1 MKIIHLIFS
10 IILIFLFSCK
20 ASKEIVEVPPPLAS
34 IPVPEKRPKV
44 DFKLKDVITSSNIPG
59 VYKYWP
65 GWKYDPM
72 IASDLPTPKGF
83 EISPA
88 NANFIYSFLLG
99 NVPAG
104 LCGAE
109 YMYFDKE
116 SYYVSHL
123 WPAENKFNDAQVML
137 DMGVRINGK
146 DGTVY
151 NRKTKKWEVKGYIHK
166 NGEEVK
172 ADLPIGITTQQVLKR
187 VGQYFDGR
195 EFDYRNDKVYDLKNG
210 ESSKYSPQALNKNK
224 TNTDKIVTVL
234 HYWAKDG
241 EIVLRFEDN
250 KLIKVETQVKLGRH

>member
-10 IILIFLFSCK
+10 IALISLVSCK
-20 ASKEIVEVPPPLAS
+20 ANKEIIEISPPLAP
-34 IPVPEKRPKV
+34 ILVPENRPKV
-44 DFKLKDVITSSNIPG
+44 DFKLEEVITSSNISG

-99 NVPAG
+99 NVPIG
-104 LCGAE
+104 LGGVE
-109 YMYFDKE
+109 HMYFDE
-116 SYYVSHL
+116 DSYYVSHL

-151 NRKTKKWEVKGYIHK
+151 NRKTKKWEVRGYIHK
-166 NGEEVK
+166 NG
-172 ADLPIGITTQQVLKR
+172 
-187 VGQYFDGR
+187 
-195 EFDYRNDKVYDLKNG
+195 DKIKKELALG
-210 ESSKYSPQALNKNK
+210 SSPQEVNK
-224 TNTDKIVTVL
+224 KIGKHFL
-234 HYWAKDG
+234 YSDYGSFSNMHYWAKDG
-241 EIVLRFEDN
+241 EIVLRFEEK
-250 KLIKVETQVKLGRH
+250 KLVRVDTQVKLGRH